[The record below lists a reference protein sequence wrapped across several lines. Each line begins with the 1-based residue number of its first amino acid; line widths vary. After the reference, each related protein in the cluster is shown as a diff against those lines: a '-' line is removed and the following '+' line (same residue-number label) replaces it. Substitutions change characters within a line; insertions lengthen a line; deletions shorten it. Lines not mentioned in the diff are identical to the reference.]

1 MLAQNFKQKLSK
13 KNEEPSVENGEVM
26 ALTLVAGEFSEC
38 WPGRQLPDGNE
49 RQGTRP

>member
-1 MLAQNFKQKLSK
+1 MLAQNFQQKLSK

-26 ALTLVAGEFSEC
+26 ALTPVAGEISEC
-38 WPGRQLPDGNE
+38 WPGRQLPGGDE